1 MGMMMKIDIKN
12 LENQKKEMRIEA
24 DWGDLETDYDD
35 LLSEYL
41 KVPVPGFRP
50 GRAPRGIVEKRFRKE
65 ILDDV
70 SARCAQRLSK
80 QSLEDEGIMAGS
92 HISITDIQ
100 IEKGEPFSFTAEF
113 TEIPEFELPDYP
125 ALKLSS
131 ETDEE
136 KRDEISEWMLNQTQ
150 VEVPDEIVKQELE
163 FGDNAEA
170 GKGSDEWNAAC
181 QRVKL
186 LLVLRKIAREDGIE
200 VDDTDVD
207 DRIEQ
212 IASGCDTTASQ
223 LRQTLLSTGGLSRI
237 SSFLLAEKTLDYLI
251 EVCG

>member
-1 MGMMMKIDIKN
+1 MKIDIQD

-24 DWGDLETDYDD
+24 DWEDLEADYDD

-50 GRAPRGIVEKRFRKE
+50 GKAPRGIVEKRFRKE

-80 QSLEDEGIMAGS
+80 QALEDEDITAGS
-92 HISITDIQ
+92 PISITNIQ
-100 IEKGEPFSFTAEF
+100 IERGEPFSFKAEF
-113 TEIPEFELPDYP
+113 TEIPGFELPDYS

-131 ETDEE
+131 QTDDE
-136 KRDEISEWMLNQTQ
+136 KRDEISEWLLEHAQ

-163 FGDNAEA
+163 FGDGAEA
-170 GKGSDEWNAAC
+170 EQGSDEWNAAA

-186 LLVLRKIAREDGIE
+186 LLVLRKIAGQDGIE
-200 VDDTDVD
+200 VDETDVD
-207 DRIEQ
+207 ERIGQ
-212 IASGCDTTASQ
+212 IASECGTSASQ

-237 SSFLLAEKTLDYLI
+237 SSFLLAEKTLNYLI
-251 EVCG
+251 EVCN